1 LSQNSEGK
9 SIAAK
14 TGQMWSGG
22 PAFVGEP
29 QNQFL
34 YEFILRRNTPNDH
47 FILLEAKR
55 DFINNRV
62 NLKDPFQ

>member
-1 LSQNSEGK
+1 
-9 SIAAK
+9 
-14 TGQMWSGG
+14 MWSGG